1 MKKSIF
7 TFSTLFALSTGVV
20 FSQQEKLLTHFIYDK
35 MSINP
40 GATGIDF
47 AGITATGVYRN
58 QWDKVNGAPNSA
70 LFNVEADINKSAIPG
85 GVGVSFYHDAIGEM
99 KQNNLLL
106 NYSFHLPVQINGAY
120 QGILGAGIGLGFTSI
135 GFDPQ
140 WIPPTTINDPLLPI
154 STKGGTMDFNFGLY
168 WKGIKNA
175 MRPYYVGFSITH
187 LNQGAITNNINYTN
201 AKHMFLIGGYKM
213 IDVLGTGRSLDFQM
227 LTRTDLVK
235 YSAELN
241 SRYIHSLGGSTN
253 LDVYGGLTYR
263 VSDGVG
269 IMLGAQKPNWVA
281 GYSYDMTLNKLRT
294 ISKGSHEIVFRY
306 LIPLPEPPVQ
316 KAKHPRWL

>member
-7 TFSTLFALSTGVV
+7 TISALFALGTTMV
-20 FSQQEKLLTHFIYDK
+20 FGQQEKLLTHFIYDK

-47 AGITATGVYRN
+47 VGITGTTVYRN

-70 LFNVEADINKSAIPG
+70 LFNVEADINKQFNG

-106 NYSFHLPVQINGAY
+106 NYSFHLPVQIGGEY
-120 QGILGAGIGLGFTSI
+120 KGVLGAGFGLGFTSI

-154 STKGGTMDFNFGLY
+154 STKGGTMDLNLGLY
-168 WKGIKNA
+168 WKGVANP

-213 IDVLGTGRSLDFQM
+213 YDVLGAGRSLDFQM

-241 SRYIHSLGGSTN
+241 ARYLHTINTTTGMA
-253 LDVYGGLTYR
+253 VYGGLTYR

-269 IMLGAQKPNWVA
+269 IMLGAERPGVWVA
-281 GYSYDMTLNKLRT
+281 GYSYDMTLNKLRS
-294 ISKGSHEIVFRY
+294 ISKGSHEIVLRY
-306 LIPLPEPPVQ
+306 MIPLPEPPVQ